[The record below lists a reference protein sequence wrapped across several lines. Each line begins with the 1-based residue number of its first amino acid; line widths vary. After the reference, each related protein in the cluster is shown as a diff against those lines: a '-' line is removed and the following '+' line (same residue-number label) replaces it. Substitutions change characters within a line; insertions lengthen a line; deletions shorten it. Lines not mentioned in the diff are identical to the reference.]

1 MPLYL
6 GRFSYSTDAMKALIN
21 QPQDRS
27 AAAREVAESVGGKL
41 LGFWYAFGEFD
52 GVFLMEAPDN
62 ASAAALAMAV
72 GADGALSEVE
82 TTVLLD
88 MDEAQDAMRKAATA
102 TYRPPGSRAL
112 RPPVDEPASE
122 RALVAYAAAPLLG
135 GKHRAETCGRTTTM
149 DDRWQRNATPV
160 ALPQPHPSRR
170 PIPPLTAEV
179 GPIRLVCASRG
190 DRAAD
195 AAHTATS

>member
-6 GRFSYSTDAMKALIN
+6 SRFSYTTDAIKALLD

-27 AAAREVAESVGGKL
+27 AAAREMAESLGGKL

-72 GADGALSEVE
+72 GAGGALSGVE

-88 MDEAQDAMRKAATA
+88 MDEAQDAMRKAAAA
-102 TYRPPGSRAL
+102 TYRPPS
-112 RPPVDEPASE
+112 S
-122 RALVAYAAAPLLG
+122 
-135 GKHRAETCGRTTTM
+135 
-149 DDRWQRNATPV
+149 
-160 ALPQPHPSRR
+160 
-170 PIPPLTAEV
+170 
-179 GPIRLVCASRG
+179 
-190 DRAAD
+190 
-195 AAHTATS
+195 